1 MEPIIE
7 FSSVGLR
14 YGMGPEV
21 LHDVSFSIARGA
33 FRFIKGPSGAGKS
46 SLLRLLYLGR
56 LPSRGEVRLF
66 GTSVRS
72 VKRGQLPALRRRI
85 GVVFQDFRLVPH
97 LSAVENVLL
106 PLRLAGLEST
116 QHEAHVREL
125 LEWVGL
131 GRRMEARP
139 STLSGGE
146 QQRVAI
152 ARAVILRPEILV
164 ADEPTGSVDDAIGRR
179 LVHLFEQLNKIG
191 TTVVVATHND
201 EVIRRSRHDVLLLDQ
216 GRIIDPAAESP
227 AAEPRRSE
235 AG

>member
-7 FSSVGLR
+7 FANVGLR

-21 LHDVSFSIARGA
+21 LQDVSFRIDRGA
-33 FRFIKGPSGAGKS
+33 FRYIKGPSGAGKS

-56 LPSRGEVRLF
+56 LPSRGAVRLF
-66 GTSVRS
+66 GADVRQM
-72 VKRGQLPALRRRI
+72 KRSRLPGVRRRI
-85 GVVFQDFRLVPH
+85 GVVFQDFRLIPH

-106 PLRLAGLEST
+106 PMHLAGLEADRS
-116 QHEAHVREL
+116 ESHVREL

-131 GRRMEARP
+131 GKRMDAKP
-139 STLSGGE
+139 TTLSGGE

-179 LVHLFEQLNKIG
+179 LVHLFEQLNKVG
-191 TTVVVATHND
+191 TTVVVATHN
-201 EVIRRSRHDVLLLDQ
+201 EELIRRTPHEVLLLSG
-216 GRIIDPAAESP
+216 GRITDTGTAYSP
-227 AAEPRRSE
+227 ADGGTP
-235 AG
+235 